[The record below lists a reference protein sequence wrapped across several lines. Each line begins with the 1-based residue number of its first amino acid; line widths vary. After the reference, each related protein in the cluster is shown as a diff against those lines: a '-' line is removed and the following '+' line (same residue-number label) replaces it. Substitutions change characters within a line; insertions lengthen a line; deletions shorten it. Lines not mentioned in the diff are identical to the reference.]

1 MTLDEKCNI
10 SRLQQQ
16 GMGYRKIAS
25 ELGISENTVKSYLR
39 RHSKIKSSEEIS
51 GGCKRCGKAI
61 EQKPHKRKKE
71 FCSDYCRSRWWR
83 KNTDLSES
91 KTSITKQCNM
101 CNNEFACYRSENR
114 SFCSRKCYV
123 ESLNKE
129 RSYRS

>member
-91 KTSITKQCNM
+91 KTAVIKNAKCVITNLRVTVPKIVV
-101 CNNEFACYRSENR
+101 FVR
-114 SFCSRKCYV
+114 
-123 ESLNKE
+123 ESVMWNH
-129 RSYRS
+129 